1 MFDLGRSFLAA
12 VERRP
17 HAVAV
22 SDGALKKTYEDWF
35 VDIQSAARGLQRL
48 GLQRGDRLLVA
59 MQNRWQMATLH
70 WACQFAGVVMTPLNW
85 RSTADE
91 LGYCIEDAQI
101 RALAYDDATVA
112 AVAGCSAATRLPR
125 IAAGIRAA

>member
-48 GLQRGDRLLVA
+48 GLQRGDRLD
-59 MQNRWQMATLH
+59 RKS
-70 WACQFAGVVMTPLNW
+70 VV
-85 RSTADE
+85 
-91 LGYCIEDAQI
+91 
-101 RALAYDDATVA
+101 
-112 AVAGCSAATRLPR
+112 
-125 IAAGIRAA
+125 

>member
-35 VDIQSAARGLQRL
+35 VDIQSAAG
-48 GLQRGDRLLVA
+48 
-59 MQNRWQMATLH
+59 
-70 WACQFAGVVMTPLNW
+70 ACNAW
-85 RSTADE
+85 
-91 LGYCIEDAQI
+91 
-101 RALAYDDATVA
+101 
-112 AVAGCSAATRLPR
+112 GCNAATDCW
-125 IAAGIRAA
+125 